1 MSAWGGPSVTQRMM
15 LAALSSF
22 ELRGAMMLAA
32 MCVMAMMA
40 GSNVR
45 DGADAGSNVLDG
57 DDARLAKPD
66 SVSPAT
72 RAVVSV
78 CIHDTSAFLRL
89 LPQCVPCCG
98 ASSRRFL

>member
-1 MSAWGGPSVTQRMM
+1 MM

-32 MCVMAMMA
+32 MCVMAM
-40 GSNVR
+40 R
-45 DGADAGSNVLDG
+45 AGSNVLDG

>member
-1 MSAWGGPSVTQRMM
+1 MM

-40 GSNVR
+40 GSNV
-45 DGADAGSNVLDG
+45 LDG
-57 DDARLAKPD
+57 DDAGSNARD
-66 SVSPAT
+66 SASAAT